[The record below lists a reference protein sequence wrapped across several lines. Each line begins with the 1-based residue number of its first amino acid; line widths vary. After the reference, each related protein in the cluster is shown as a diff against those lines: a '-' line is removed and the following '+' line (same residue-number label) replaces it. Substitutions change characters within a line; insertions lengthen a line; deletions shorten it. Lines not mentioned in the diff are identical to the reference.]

1 MASRFAHPAIHRRGH
16 APADT
21 YGIGDG
27 HDPICDRYVAVSK
40 QTGGHLNPAITL
52 AFYRLGK
59 LELSDMLFLLRRA
72 IPWCARGR
80 GRRGTC
86 PRRRARKCGCSLCGH
101 SARRLRRRRRV
112 RCRGNHLFRFDEHY
126 SVRLGTRESPSIHT
140 LLWRYFGCCMYS
152 VRIATIGRQCKPGTH
167 VRAGHFRQ
175 LLAAVWIYFT
185 APPFGM
191 LATAEVFLIL
201 RGGVG
206 PFCAKLHHANHKRC
220 IFRHGYRTVFT
231 FFG

>member
-27 HDPICDRYVAVSK
+27 HDPICDRYVAVGK
-40 QTGGHLNPAITL
+40 QSGGHLNPAITL

-86 PRRRARKCGCSLCGH
+86 PRRPL
-101 SARRLRRRRRV
+101 
-112 RCRGNHLFRFDEHY
+112 GNAAVHY
-126 SVRLGTRESPSIHT
+126 AATAPGAYGDAVAFVAEVIISFALMSTILSVSDHEKLSRYTPYFGAALVAAFTAFESPLSGGSANPARTFGPAIFASYWHA
-140 LLWRYFGCCMYS
+140 LW
-152 VRIATIGRQCKPGTH
+152 ID
-167 VRAGHFRQ
+167 
-175 LLAAVWIYFT
+175 FT

-191 LATAEVFLIL
+191 LAAAEAFLIL

-206 PFCAKLHHANHKRC
+206 PFCAKLHHANPKRC
-220 IFRHGYRTVFT
+220 IFHHGYRPVFT